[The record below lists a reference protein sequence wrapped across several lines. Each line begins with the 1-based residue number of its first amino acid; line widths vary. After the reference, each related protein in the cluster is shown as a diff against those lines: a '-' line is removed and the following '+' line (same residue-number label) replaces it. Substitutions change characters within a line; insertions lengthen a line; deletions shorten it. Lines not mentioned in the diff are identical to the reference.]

1 MLPPP
6 AVGKFRA
13 MENTASKPALRLHM
27 NWQCDRGASY
37 GPDQKAVID
46 LESRQMARETIASW
60 PGYAPTPLI
69 ELPHLAAKL
78 GIKRLRLK
86 HESKRF
92 TLKSFKALGGAYGV
106 MRILQRETGAAIADI
121 MAGKVKDAV
130 AGVTVCCATDGN
142 HGRAVA
148 WGAQLAGARCVIYLH
163 AHVSQGREDAIAAY
177 GAEIAR
183 VSGSYDDSVRQAAE
197 DAKANGWIVVSD
209 TSWPGYEEIP
219 AWVKQGYTVIMGEA
233 MEQMGDERPSHLFVQ
248 AGVGGLAC
256 AAIGPLWQDWGA
268 ERPICTVVEPHE
280 ADCLYQSAVQG
291 GMAQGLGSLDTVMAC
306 LSAGEASPLAWA
318 ILQTGADAFITID
331 DHFARDA
338 MRLLAD
344 GSGDAPLVVGESGS
358 AGLAGLMAVAENAL
372 ARKAT
377 HLGKDADVLLIASE
391 GATDPSIYRE
401 IVGKTPEE
409 VGEA

>member
-1 MLPPP
+1 M
-6 AVGKFRA
+6 
-13 MENTASKPALRLHM
+13 NTTSPKLALRLHM
-27 NWQCDRGASY
+27 NWRCDRDAAY
-37 GPDQKAVID
+37 GPAQQAVID
-46 LESRQMARETIASW
+46 HDSRTLAYETIASW

-69 ELPHLAAKL
+69 ELPHLARKL
-78 GIKRLRLK
+78 GIKRLRMK
-86 HESKRF
+86 HESRRF
-92 TLKSFKALGGAYGV
+92 SLKSFKALGGAYGV
-106 MRILQRETGAAIADI
+106 MRILQRETGASISDI
-121 MAGKVKDAV
+121 MAGKVKDDV

-177 GAEIAR
+177 GAEITR

-197 DAKANGWIVVSD
+197 DSEKNGWIVVSD

-219 AWVKQGYTVIMGEA
+219 AWVKQGYTVIMSEA
-233 MEQMGDERPSHLFVQ
+233 MEQLGEDRPSHLFVQ

-256 AAIGPLWQDWGA
+256 AAIGPVWQDWGA
-268 ERPICTVVEPHE
+268 KRPFCTVVEPHE

-318 ILQTGADAFITID
+318 VLEEGADAFITID

-338 MRLLAD
+338 MCTLAD
-344 GSGDAPLVVGESGS
+344 GNGNTPLVVGESGA
-358 AGLAGLMAVAENAL
+358 AGLAGLMAVVEDP
-372 ARKAT
+372 RAT
-377 HLGKDADVLLIASE
+377 RAIGLGPDSDVLLIASE
-391 GATDPSIYRE
+391 GATDPAIYTE

-409 VGEA
+409 VGDA

>member
-1 MLPPP
+1 M
-6 AVGKFRA
+6 
-13 MENTASKPALRLHM
+13 NTTSPELALRLHM
-27 NWQCDRGASY
+27 NWRCDRDAAY
-37 GPDQKAVID
+37 GPAQQAVID
-46 LESRQMARETIASW
+46 HDSRGQARETIGAW
-60 PGYAPTPLI
+60 PGYVPTPLI
-69 ELPHLAAKL
+69 ELPNLARKL
-78 GIKRLRLK
+78 GIKRLRIK

-92 TLKSFKALGGAYGV
+92 TLNSFKALGGAYGV
-106 MRILQRETGAAIADI
+106 MRILQRETGASITDV
-121 MAGKVKDAV
+121 MAGRVKDDV

-197 DAKANGWIVVSD
+197 DAKIKGWIVVSD

-219 AWVKQGYTVIMGEA
+219 AWVKQGYTVVMGEA
-233 MEQMGDERPSHLFVQ
+233 MEQLGEDRPSHLFVQ

-256 AAIGPLWQDWGA
+256 AAIAPVWQDWGS
-268 ERPICTVVEPHE
+268 ERPFCIVVEPHE

-291 GMAQGLGSLDTVMAC
+291 GMAKGLGSLDTVMAC

-318 ILQTGADAFITID
+318 ILQEGADAFITID

-338 MRLLAD
+338 MCTLAD
-344 GSGDAPLVVGESGS
+344 GNGDAPLVVGESGS
-358 AGLAGLMAVAENAL
+358 AGLAGLMAVVEDPRAKL
-372 ARKAT
+372 AAG
-377 HLGKDADVLLIASE
+377 LGPDADVLLIASE
-391 GATDPSIYRE
+391 GATDPGIYTE

-409 VGEA
+409 VGDA